1 MVVAGDARG
10 LITSDGN
17 DSDDPSH
24 NIYDVLQANYGGNRN
39 SYPVVNH
46 EETKL

>member
-1 MVVAGDARG
+1 MQEDVNA
-10 LITSDGN
+10 L
-17 DSDDPSH
+17 DDPYH
-24 NIYDVLQANYGGNRN
+24 NIYDVLQANYEGNRN